1 MAKGVGEVQFKGAEK
16 REREPKGLEDKKDLI
31 AFYESPYPLFVQGV
45 PPVVS
50 KDFGM

>member
-1 MAKGVGEVQFKGAEK
+1 MGRIRNK
-16 REREPKGLEDKKDLI
+16 REFI
-31 AFYESPYPLFVQGV
+31 AFYESPYPLFVEGV